1 MSAARVVLA
10 GGGHAHVTALRIL
23 ARRPLQ
29 GAGVT
34 LVSREL
40 RTPYSG
46 MLPGYVA
53 GHYSFAD
60 IHIDLASLAA
70 AAGARLVHDE
80 AVGLD
85 ARNKQ
90 LACRG
95 QAVVDYDV
103 LSLNIG
109 AASAAPAVPG
119 AAAHALSVKPIAAF
133 AERWRRLHERLSR
146 RRGQVRIGMV
156 GAGAGGVELALA
168 VQHRLENGSPG
179 ERPGGT
185 QIHLFTA
192 APDVLVT
199 HNRWTRAR
207 VRRVLARRGIRLHL
221 GHEVA
226 EVHAGGLRCA
236 NGAAFDLD
244 AILWATAAAAPDW
257 LSRSGLAVD
266 EKGFVTVTETLE
278 SVSHP
283 GVFAAGDIAGIASR
297 PLPKSGVF
305 AVRQGAPLVRNIR
318 NRLRGRPLAPHR
330 PRRHAL
336 SLVSTGDRRA
346 VASWSWA
353 ALEGRWAWRWKDW
366 IDRRFVRQSN
376 RRG

>member
-1 MSAARVVLA
+1 MVLA
-10 GGGHAHVTALRIL
+10 GGGHAHVTALKIL
-23 ARRPLQ
+23 ARRPLPA
-29 GAGVT
+29 AGVT
-34 LVSREL
+34 LISREL
-40 RTPYSG
+40 CAPYSG

-53 GHYSFAD
+53 GRYSFAD
-60 IHIDLASLAA
+60 IRIDLASLAA

-80 AVGLD
+80 IVSLD
-85 ARNKQ
+85 VRNKR

-95 QAVVDYDV
+95 RTVVDYDV

-109 AASAAPAVPG
+109 AASAAFAVPG
-119 AAAHALSVKPIAAF
+119 AAVHALPVKPIAVF
-133 AERWRRLHERLSR
+133 TERWRRLHERLSG
-146 RRGQVRIGMV
+146 RRGQVRIGVV

-168 VQHRLENGSPG
+168 VQHRLENAPPG
-179 ERPGGT
+179 KRPDGAVEL
-185 QIHLFTA
+185 HLFTA

-207 VRRVLARRGIRLHL
+207 LRRALARRGVRLHL
-221 GHEVA
+221 AHEVA

-257 LSRSGLAVD
+257 PSRSGLAVD
-266 EKGFVTVTETLE
+266 EQGFVTVAETLE

-283 GVFAAGDIAGIASR
+283 GVFAAGDIACVAAR

-318 NRLRGRPLAPHR
+318 NRLLGRPLAPHR
-330 PRRHAL
+330 PRRHSL

-346 VASWSWA
+346 VASWSGA
-353 ALEGRWAWRWKDW
+353 VLEGRWAWRWKDW
-366 IDRRFVRQSN
+366 IDRRFVRQCN
-376 RRG
+376 RCG